1 MKTVFHVNNFI
12 SNIKH
17 LVRDYSQICSA
28 PFSVRT
34 ISFRE
39 ELFSKKC
46 FIFEAIPCSAI
57 LLKYYSFV
65 FLYKPRFSNEGFF
78 DQRFRNQLLVYVSF
92 LIILLIKGT
101 SSPLKVFFFKAACFS
116 TIP

>member
-17 LVRDYSQICSA
+17 LVRDYLQVCSA

-39 ELFSKKC
+39 ELFSFVKKGLSK
-46 FIFEAIPCSAI
+46 FHN
-57 LLKYYSFV
+57 V
-65 FLYKPRFSNEGFF
+65 
-78 DQRFRNQLLVYVSF
+78 
-92 LIILLIKGT
+92 
-101 SSPLKVFFFKAACFS
+101 
-116 TIP
+116 